1 MCSRENKAQ
10 KGQNDGC
17 SVAGGDVA
25 VPCSLAR
32 ETLPDKVTLEQKPK
46 GRERE
51 AAQELWRSENPV
63 VGECLMCPGPGEGGQ

>member
-10 KGQNDGC
+10 KGQDDGC
-17 SVAGGDVA
+17 SVAGGGDVA

-51 AAQELWRSENPV
+51 AA
-63 VGECLMCPGPGEGGQ
+63 